1 LINYQQKGS
10 PRDLMTTSILIKK
23 IYNNFS
29 TYQPT
34 LIIQQ
39 IIKNPLAKNQINL
52 NPVIVWVVC
61 NKLMGVGM
69 MDTMKDIN
77 KNMVMAIT
85 DVILIGI
92 HVKVAVLVQ
101 MRLLRFKPQPIR
113 FTILLFLPILQLTK
127 FLKF

>member
-1 LINYQQKGS
+1 
-10 PRDLMTTSILIKK
+10 
-23 IYNNFS
+23 
-29 TYQPT
+29 
-34 LIIQQ
+34 
-39 IIKNPLAKNQINL
+39 
-52 NPVIVWVVC
+52 
-61 NKLMGVGM
+61 MGVGM

-101 MRLLRFKPQPIR
+101 MRLLRFKLQPIR

>member
-1 LINYQQKGS
+1 
-10 PRDLMTTSILIKK
+10 
-23 IYNNFS
+23 
-29 TYQPT
+29 
-34 LIIQQ
+34 
-39 IIKNPLAKNQINL
+39 
-52 NPVIVWVVC
+52 
-61 NKLMGVGM
+61 MGAGM

-101 MRLLRFKPQPIR
+101 MRLLRFKLQPIR

>member
-1 LINYQQKGS
+1 MINYQQKGS

-77 KNMVMAIT
+77 KNMIMAIT

-101 MRLLRFKPQPIR
+101 MRLPRFKQQPIR

>member
-1 LINYQQKGS
+1 
-10 PRDLMTTSILIKK
+10 
-23 IYNNFS
+23 
-29 TYQPT
+29 
-34 LIIQQ
+34 
-39 IIKNPLAKNQINL
+39 
-52 NPVIVWVVC
+52 
-61 NKLMGVGM
+61 MGVGM

-77 KNMVMAIT
+77 KNMIMAIT

-101 MRLLRFKPQPIR
+101 MRLLRFKLQPIR

>member
-1 LINYQQKGS
+1 MINYQQKGS

-77 KNMVMAIT
+77 KNMIMAIT

-101 MRLLRFKPQPIR
+101 MRLPQFKQQPIR

>member
-77 KNMVMAIT
+77 KNMIMAIT

-101 MRLLRFKPQPIR
+101 MRLPRFKQQPIR

>member
-1 LINYQQKGS
+1 
-10 PRDLMTTSILIKK
+10 
-23 IYNNFS
+23 
-29 TYQPT
+29 
-34 LIIQQ
+34 
-39 IIKNPLAKNQINL
+39 
-52 NPVIVWVVC
+52 
-61 NKLMGVGM
+61 MGVGM

-77 KNMVMAIT
+77 KNMIMAIT

>member
-101 MRLLRFKPQPIR
+101 MRLLRFKLQPIR